1 MGQCWP
7 GICAEFGCIRSETSS
22 ELNVCGMHGEGK
34 VLGRVQFPG
43 GRTGGAGWNTREGR
57 TARMFWGKPLGEGHC
72 IKPLRK
78 SPPPPSIVQ
87 QSLDFLPLQPFI
99 LRGSPNLAQP
109 VPVGHL
115 GSNPTTNYSLSY
127 WSSSIYESHEVE
139 QEPPRSFL
147 SSVSKELKELP
158 GIKEGQL
165 QAPAQGEAAEGAEPT
180 CCELGKAVAS
190 LPMAVLS
197 AGDFASFTWSEGV
210 LKGIQDIATEE
221 LGAHSTVTCSSCPGE
236 HVSTE
241 AGPLGVPV
249 LPAQG

>member
-1 MGQCWP
+1 
-7 GICAEFGCIRSETSS
+7 
-22 ELNVCGMHGEGK
+22 
-34 VLGRVQFPG
+34 
-43 GRTGGAGWNTREGR
+43 
-57 TARMFWGKPLGEGHC
+57 MFWGKPLGEGHC